1 MAQALRPYCQAYKRL
16 PVRDVMNETKINF
29 KFSFVFKAYLL
40 RQDFGLD
47 FCLEKYE
54 NTSAIRIFLDAS
66 QAIFLVKDREYGS
79 HHDPKSVPAKDKRL
93 RVLSLWPILSVTY
106 G

>member
-16 PVRDVMNETKINF
+16 PVRVVMNETKIS
-29 KFSFVFKAYLL
+29 FSLSLSFNLIKANLP

-54 NTSAIRIFLDAS
+54 NTVAIRIFLDAS
-66 QAIFLVKDREYGS
+66 QAILLVKNEKYG
-79 HHDPKSVPAKDKRL
+79 
-93 RVLSLWPILSVTY
+93 
-106 G
+106 